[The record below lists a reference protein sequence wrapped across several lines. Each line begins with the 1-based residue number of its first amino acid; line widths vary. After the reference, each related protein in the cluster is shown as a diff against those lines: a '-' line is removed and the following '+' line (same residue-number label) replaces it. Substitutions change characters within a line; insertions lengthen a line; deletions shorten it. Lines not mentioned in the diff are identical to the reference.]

1 MKRTGCGAILLL
13 LLCLPVLGYAAQET
27 LFADGE
33 PPKDWQ
39 AMRALEGTQWQIA
52 AGGSMYADLQC
63 FLSDG
68 EVLCDWD
75 GWEESHPGEARIAAY
90 SVSRYD
96 SAWNLFWRDVPYM
109 ITYIDLDGDKHRY
122 GLEFDADE
130 LNLVTGEGG
139 GGFIPYR
146 GDGNCM
152 VDGLIEARLKQGPRL
167 DDSASERMA
176 YYAREDMREGT
187 AAVHYAQQDGDDYTS
202 VFLYFDEEHGV
213 WFPGQV
219 AGGKLYDL
227 LPNAISDGGE
237 HVVGR
242 NDAFHYG
249 DHPWKD
255 AAGLDVTT
263 IPLSAQEA
271 LSQMDQSEWAVV
283 NNPNPEDRL
292 HLRAKPDRKSES
304 LGKFYN
310 RTPVRVLEARG
321 EWVLVTV
328 GGTGMMEGWMMK
340 KYLAFGDAMA
350 DVACAFPQMQHIALY
365 RETGVPVEYIPK
377 VTDQRPA
384 FIDEGDAYIVGVYG
398 DEWYI
403 LYDPASGRVGYALQ
417 SLFCA
422 GNG

>member
-1 MKRTGCGAILLL
+1 MSMKRTGCGSILLL

-27 LFADGE
+27 LFTDGE
-33 PPKDWQ
+33 PPEDRE
-39 AMRALEGTQWQIA
+39 AMQALEGTQWQID

-63 FLSDG
+63 FLSDR

-109 ITYIDLDGDKHRY
+109 ITYTDVDGDKHRY

-139 GGFIPYR
+139 GGFIPYQ
-146 GDGNCM
+146 GDENRV
-152 VDGLIEARLKQGPRL
+152 VDGVIQARMKQ
-167 DDSASERMA
+167 
-176 YYAREDMREGT
+176 REG
-187 AAVHYAQQDGDDYTS
+187 AV
-202 VFLYFDEEHGV
+202 
-213 WFPGQV
+213 
-219 AGGKLYDL
+219 
-227 LPNAISDGGE
+227 
-237 HVVGR
+237 
-242 NDAFHYG
+242 
-249 DHPWKD
+249 
-255 AAGLDVTT
+255 
-263 IPLSAQEA
+263 
-271 LSQMDQSEWAVV
+271 WAVV
-283 NNPNPEDRL
+283 NNPNPADRL
-292 HLRAKPDRKSES
+292 HLRTKPDRKSES

-310 RTPVRVLEARG
+310 RTPVRVLETRG

-377 VTDQRPA
+377 VTDQKPA